1 MSKSRSRS
9 KRALA
14 NRLAKQVYIM
24 MDPSGVNFWDVLM
37 GDEPLYFRMPHA
49 QSSAFAII
57 SRSRQQHDRLMTAA
71 RLDSSVQA
79 SKLRSARMGTI
90 GFAICER
97 SSSGVPFMKHA
108 RDVQKAPSAS
118 FPPQSEAPRLTAN

>member
-14 NRLAKQVYIM
+14 NKLAKQVYTM
-24 MDPSGVNFWDVLM
+24 VDTSGVSFWDVLM
-37 GDEPLYFRMPHA
+37 GDKPIYFRMPYA

-57 SRSRQQHDRLMTAA
+57 SRSRQQHDRLMIAA
-71 RLDSSVQA
+71 RLDASLQL
-79 SKLRSARMGTI
+79 SKLRSTLMGTI

-97 SSSGVPFMKHA
+97 SSSGVPFMKYA
-108 RDVQKAPSAS
+108 RDVQKALSAS
-118 FPPQSEAPRLTAN
+118 LPPQSEAPRLTAN